1 MTQRGC
7 NVTIVAFF
15 DIAFLAALVLCDRL
29 SNPLIEVDAVV
40 HEGCPDAVC
49 DGHSLHASVAYA
61 G

>member
-1 MTQRGC
+1 M
-7 NVTIVAFF
+7 TIVAFF